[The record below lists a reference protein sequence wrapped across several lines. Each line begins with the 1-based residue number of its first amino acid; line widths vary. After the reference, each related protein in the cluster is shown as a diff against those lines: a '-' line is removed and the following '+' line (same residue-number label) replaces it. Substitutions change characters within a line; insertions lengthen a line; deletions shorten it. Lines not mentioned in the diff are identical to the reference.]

1 MPEAKIVR
9 MQELEAPTGAR
20 IPVAWL
26 DLGGRREVAVPLA
39 RLAEVVEYDRSTF
52 NRLVE
57 GDPVL
62 SEYRVVVTTTREG
75 VPHRTAFLQRPGVLG
90 VLVKISTVRI
100 QDPLKRERI
109 QAFQRWAFESLDRLL
124 FEGRVS
130 GQPPLFGENAS
141 LPSPPAPTPKPSRP
155 MFIGDRERAARMLVG
170 EIRDRDGRLL
180 SYGRIEAITG
190 VPKTTLARMARRLGV
205 HEWRANPEVSR
216 ILRERRVQKASPL
229 LPQEKAHPD
238 PSPEPLLREVARL
251 LRQQTEALTALLR
264 RLGA

>member
-180 SYGRIEAITG
+180 SYGRIEAIT
-190 VPKTTLARMARRLGV
+190 
-205 HEWRANPEVSR
+205 
-216 ILRERRVQKASPL
+216 
-229 LPQEKAHPD
+229 
-238 PSPEPLLREVARL
+238 
-251 LRQQTEALTALLR
+251 
-264 RLGA
+264 